1 MAINPSVQNNFT
13 GGLKTEFTGLNFPE
27 NACTQTENCVFTII
41 GDVLRR
47 EGFDFEANAIGSGI
61 DRTNAAV
68 NTYKWN
74 NVGGD
79 GLTQIIVLQVGVNIF
94 FFRSTSATL
103 TNPLSSTKLA
113 STFSIYPFLSA
124 GNTLTTTQV
133 GQVECQFTDGNGYLF
148 IFHPAIDTV
157 YCTYN
162 SINSSITP
170 IVINLQIRDVF
181 GIPEVG
187 VADNLRPTV
196 LNPEH
201 QYNLTN
207 QGWTTGSLWTAN
219 GKLNNNSTICV
230 GDKIV
235 LAITSQVNTTTVT
248 NGSVIQ
254 FSYQAAIVG
263 DNNGNVNITA
273 TVQGTVSSY
282 VTPFTTVTIQV
293 GHIDYDCHRVNA
305 GSWSGGNFFP
315 APNQNI
321 SMSVVNVGFINTWFT
336 ALGNYPSNSDIWWL
350 YKDINNAFTPAS
362 TFQNVQ
368 QNVGTAPKGTYILNA
383 FRQLRAQVSS
393 VPSLTDV
400 ITTVRPSTGAWFQG
414 RIFYTGI
421 NASQQAIGDEP
432 YYTWTEN
439 IYFSQTIISGTTQ
452 FGKCY
457 QVNDPTSQTL
467 FDILPTD
474 GGVITIQ
481 GAGTI
486 YELFPIQTGLIVRA
500 ANGVYFISGGS
511 GVAFQANDY
520 SVSKI
525 SNIQSISF
533 TKAVNVQGWPMFW
546 NEEGIYYVTVR
557 QNSSSIRSPDINLD
571 VKNLC
576 LGTILSFYANIP
588 LQSKKFARGDY
599 NPLDYIVQFC
609 FRSTNES
616 SVTDR
621 YQFDSII
628 NFNIATQAFYPYQI
642 ATSSTS
648 PYIHGINYVAGPGGS
663 TSPIPIFK
671 YITSQANPS
680 QNNYFFTFSEE
691 RDTTFVD
698 WNTSGFPL
706 NYVSNFITGYK
717 LSGKGLVKFQPTY
730 VYVYSNNVNN
740 TAYKIQGIWDY
751 AINRDSHRW
760 GVPQTINNFL
770 NTLNF
775 SKLFRKHKIRGKG
788 LILQFQVLSVD
799 GKPFDI
805 MGWTVMDNTQERM

>member
-1 MAINPSVQNNFT
+1 MALNPSVQNNFT

-47 EGFDFEANAIGSGI
+47 EGFDYEANAILSNI
-61 DRTNAAV
+61 NRSNSAI

-79 GLTQIIVLQVGVNIF
+79 GLTQIIVLQVGVNLF
-94 FFRSTSATL
+94 FFQSTNATL
-103 TNPLSSTKLA
+103 TNPLSSTRLT
-113 STFSIYPFLSA
+113 STFSIFPFLSS
-124 GNTLTTTQV
+124 GNTFTVTQV

-148 IFHPAIDTV
+148 VFHPAIDSL
-157 YCTYN
+157 YCTFN
-162 SINSSITP
+162 SVNSLVTP
-170 IVINLQIRDVF
+170 LVINLQVRDVF
-181 GIPEVG
+181 GIPEPN

-196 LNPEH
+196 LTPEH

-207 QGWTTGSLWTAN
+207 QGWTTGSVWTATGSLN
-219 GKLNNNSTICV
+219 GNGSPCV
-230 GDKIV
+230 GNI
-235 LAITSQVNTTTVT
+235 ITLTISSQVNTTSIT
-248 NGSVIQ
+248 NGSVIK
-254 FSYQAAIVG
+254 FSFQAGQVG
-263 DNNGNVNITA
+263 ANNGNVNLTA
-273 TVQGTVSSY
+273 TVQGVVNTY
-282 VTPFTTVTIQV
+282 LTPFNTITIQV
-293 GHIDYDCHRVNA
+293 SNIDYDCTKILA
-305 GSWSGGNFFP
+305 GSWSGGNFF
-315 APNQNI
+315 AATNQSI
-321 SMSVVNVGFINTWFT
+321 SMSLVNVGFVTAWFT
-336 ALGNYPSNSDIWWL
+336 ALKNYPANSDIWWL
-350 YKDINNAFTPAS
+350 YKDTTNVFSPS
-362 TFQNVQ
+362 TTFSNVQ
-368 QNVGTAPKGTYILNA
+368 QNVGASPKGTYILNPFNQQRSKA
-383 FRQLRAQVSS
+383 SS
-393 VPSLTDV
+393 IPSLTDV
-400 ITTVRPSTGAWFQG
+400 VTTIRPSTGAWFQG
-414 RIFYTGI
+414 RLFFTGI
-421 NASQQAIGDEP
+421 NASQQATGDEP

-439 IYFSQTIISGTTQ
+439 IYFSQTIVSGTTQ

-481 GAGTI
+481 GAGAI

-525 SNIQSISF
+525 SNIQSISS

-599 NPLDYIVQFC
+599 HPLDYIVQFC

-642 ATSSTS
+642 ATATNS

-663 TSPIPIFK
+663 TSPAPVFK
-671 YITSQANPS
+671 YVSS
-680 QNNYFFTFSEE
+680 QNLVNFTFSEE
-691 RDTTFVD
+691 RDTNFID
-698 WNTSGFPL
+698 WKTSGFPL
-706 NYVSNFITGYK
+706 NYISNFITGYK
-717 LSGKGLVKFQPTY
+717 LPGKGIVKFQPTY
-730 VYVYSNNVNN
+730 VYIYSNNVNN

-751 AINRDSHRW
+751 AISRDSHRW

-788 LILQFQVLSVD
+788 LVLQFQILSVD

-805 MGWTVMDNTQERM
+805 MGWTVMDETQEKM

>member
-1 MAINPSVQNNFT
+1 MALNPSVQNNFT
-13 GGLKTEFTGLNFPE
+13 GGLKTEFTALNFPE
-27 NACTQTENCVFTII
+27 NACTQTENCIFTII

-47 EGFDFEANAIGSGI
+47 EGFDYEANSVLFNINRSNSAI
-61 DRTNAAV
+61 

-79 GLTQIIVLQVGVNIF
+79 GLTQIIALQVGGKIF
-94 FFRSTSATL
+94 FFKSSSATVVS
-103 TNPLSSTKLA
+103 PLSTQLLGSNIALINFV
-113 STFSIYPFLSA
+113 SQGGTFDPTI
-124 GNTLTTTQV
+124 
-133 GQVECQFTDGNGYLF
+133 ECQFTDGNGYLF
-148 IFHPAIDTV
+148 IFHPNLDTIF
-157 YCTYN
+157 CTYN
-162 SINSSITP
+162 AVNSFVTP
-170 IVINLQIRDVF
+170 TIIDLKIRDVF
-181 GIPEVG
+181 GIPEPG
-187 VADNLRPTV
+187 VADNFRPTV
-196 LNPEH
+196 LSSEH
-201 QYNLTN
+201 TYNLTN
-207 QGWTTGSLWTAN
+207 QGWTQGSNWSAQGNLN
-219 GKLNNNSTICV
+219 GNGAPCV
-230 GDKIV
+230 GDIIT
-235 LAITSQVNTTTVT
+235 LAISSQVNTTTVT
-248 NGSVIQ
+248 NGNSLT
-254 FSYQAAIVG
+254 FAFQAGQVG
-263 DNNGNVNITA
+263 SNNGNNNFVANVTGIVNAYAIS
-273 TVQGTVSSY
+273 TVR
-282 VTPFTTVTIQV
+282 IQV
-293 GHIDYDCHRVNA
+293 STIDYNCKNTA
-305 GSWSGGNFFP
+305 PGSWSGGNFNLNT
-315 APNQNI
+315 NQTI
-321 SMSVVNVGFINTWFT
+321 TLKLTNVGFLNTWFT
-336 ALGNYPSNSDIWWL
+336 ALSSYPSNSDIWWL
-350 YKDINNAFTPAS
+350 YKDEHGAFVPS
-362 TFQNVQ
+362 TTFTNVQ
-368 QNVGTAPKGTYILNA
+368 QNIGAAPKGTYILNA
-383 FRQLRAQVSS
+383 FRQQRTLTSNI
-393 VPSLTDV
+393 PGLTDV
-400 ITTVRPSTGAWFQG
+400 ITVARPATGAWFQG
-414 RIFYTGI
+414 RLFYTGV
-421 NASQQAIGDEP
+421 NASQQAAGDEP

-571 VKNLC
+571 VKNIC

-616 SVTDR
+616 TVTDR
-621 YQFDSII
+621 YQFDSIL

-642 ATSSTS
+642 STS
-648 PYIHGINYVAGPGGS
+648 TNSPFIHGINYVAGPGGS
-663 TSPIPIFK
+663 TSPTPIFK
-671 YITSQANPS
+671 YITSQFS
-680 QNNYFFTFSEE
+680 SGTGGGSHFTFSEE
-691 RDTTFVD
+691 RDSTFVD
-698 WNTSGFPL
+698 WSTSGFPL

-717 LSGKGLVKFQPTY
+717 LTGKGIVKFQPTY
-730 VYVYSNNVNN
+730 VYVYSNNGTN
-740 TAYKIQGIWDY
+740 TSYKIQGVWDY
-751 AINRDSHRW
+751 AISRDSHRW

-775 SKLFRKHKIRGKG
+775 SKVFRKHKIRGKG
-788 LILQFQVLSVD
+788 VVLQFQILSVD

-805 MGWTVMDNTQERM
+805 MGWTVMDETQEKM

>member
-148 IFHPAIDTV
+148 IFHPAIDTLF
-157 YCTYN
+157 CTYN
-162 SINSSITP
+162 SVNSFITP
-170 IVINLQIRDVF
+170 TIINLRIRDVF
-181 GIPEVG
+181 GIPEIG
-187 VADNLRPTV
+187 VADNFRPTV

-207 QGWTTGSLWTAN
+207 QGWTTGSAWTAT
-219 GKLNNNSTICV
+219 GKLNNHSTICI
-230 GDKIV
+230 GDTIV
-235 LAITSQVNTTTVT
+235 LAITSQVNTTAVT

-254 FSYQAAIVG
+254 FSYQAGIVG
-263 DNNGNVNITA
+263 DNNGNVNLTA
-273 TVQGTVSSY
+273 TVQGIVSSY

-293 GHIDYDCHRVNA
+293 GHIDYDCHRTNA

-315 APNQNI
+315 APNQTI
-321 SMSVVNVGFINTWFT
+321 SLSLVNVGFINTWFS

-350 YKDINNAFTPAS
+350 YKDINNAFTPSS

-368 QNVGTAPKGTYILNA
+368 QNVDAAPKGTYILNA
-383 FRQLRAQVSS
+383 FKQLRAQVSS
-393 VPSLTDV
+393 IPSLTDV

-414 RIFYTGI
+414 RIFYTGV
-421 NASQQAIGDEP
+421 NASQQSAGDEP

-439 IYFSQTIISGTTQ
+439 IYFSQTVTNPTQ

-481 GAGTI
+481 GAGAI

-500 ANGVYFISGGS
+500 SNGVYFISGGS

-525 SNIQSISF
+525 SSIQSISS
-533 TKAVNVQGWPMFW
+533 TKSVNVQGWPMFW

-571 VKNLC
+571 VRNLC

-599 NPLDYIVQFC
+599 HPLDYIVQFC

-616 SVTDR
+616 SITDR

-663 TSPIPIFK
+663 TSPTPVFK

-717 LSGKGLVKFQPTY
+717 LSGKGIVKFQPTY

-751 AINRDSHRW
+751 AISRDSHRW

-788 LILQFQVLSVD
+788 LILQFQVISVV

-805 MGWTVMDNTQERM
+805 MGWTVMDN